1 MTKMTNAFKAIAFA
15 AFGLAILVSAN
26 PASAASER
34 VELAQGAAGG
44 PRLAIKT
51 VCQKDVTVFQVQNV
65 GENWP
70 APAIVAVYAPGAGTV
85 VIQRRVRM
93 AANQTVTFRIPGET
107 SGESALNVAVVGPW
121 LATPVHGSDAV
132 RCR

>member
-1 MTKMTNAFKAIAFA
+1 MTKITNAFKAIAFA
-15 AFGLAILVSAN
+15 AFALAILVSAK
-26 PASAASER
+26 PASAAER
-34 VELAQGAAGG
+34 VELAQASAGG

-70 APAIVAVYAPGAGTV
+70 APAIVAVYAPGLGTV
-85 VIQRRVRM
+85 VIQRRLRM
-93 AANQTVTFRIPGET
+93 AANQTVTFRIPSET

>member
-1 MTKMTNAFKAIAFA
+1 MTKITNAFKTIAFA
-15 AFGLAILVSAN
+15 AFALAILGSAN
-26 PASAASER
+26 PASAAAER
-34 VELAQGAAGG
+34 IELAQAGAGG

-70 APAIVAVYAPGAGTV
+70 APAIVAVYAPGHGTV
-85 VIQRRVRM
+85 VIQRRLRM
-93 AANQTVTFRIPGET
+93 AANQTVTFRIPSET